1 MSYHRLPGGAN
12 IKYDISQKIVFNT
25 RYGRMPKEKIKPNFT
40 YRRGHPAGYTD
51 DLGII
56 ADENQWVG
64 EQREG
69 WYSDI
74 DPQDYIAMHEWC
86 VQNFNPFDWHIGT
99 YHIFIENE
107 KDVAWFMLR
116 WS

>member
-40 YRRGHPAGYTD
+40 YRRGHPAGFTD

-56 ADENQWVG
+56 ADRNQWVE
-64 EQREG
+64 EQPSG
-69 WYSDI
+69 WQSVI
-74 DPQDYIAMHEWC
+74 DPQDYLGIREWC
-86 VQNFNPFDWHIGT
+86 QQNLEHGAWYTNT
-99 YHIFIENE
+99 YYIFLKNE